1 MKISFCANSN
11 IFPKQIIDI
20 HGHIGTFF
28 DGIHQKFSTFTPEQI
43 VDTVTLSQGNK
54 VKNVFISNING
65 LTPDKINE
73 ISANEEVLNV
83 CNLKGKNI
91 LLPLASC
98 LPKNPNGTKDI
109 EKVLNKNKFYG
120 LKFHPSLTKFP
131 IQNNENAYLKYF
143 ELAQKKELPCLFHCT
158 SDGFSNPENI
168 ISLAK
173 KYPKLPIVLYHIDL
187 TGDKFEAIDKISEA
201 LDKKEANL
209 FIDISWIFDNN
220 LLKYAIDK
228 LGIDRIMFG
237 TDTPIAEMGKVK
249 NYSDYIK
256 NIASVINE
264 YFEEKNNPQM
274 IDKAI
279 DNIFYNNAKN
289 LFIKQKTLDLVA

>member
-1 MKISFCANSN
+1 
-11 IFPKQIIDI
+11 
-20 HGHIGTFF
+20 
-28 DGIHQKFSTFTPEQI
+28 
-43 VDTVTLSQGNK
+43 
-54 VKNVFISNING
+54 
-65 LTPDKINE
+65 
-73 ISANEEVLNV
+73 
-83 CNLKGKNI
+83 
-91 LLPLASC
+91 LP
-98 LPKNPNGTKDI
+98 
-109 EKVLNKNKFYG
+109 V
-120 LKFHPSLTKFP
+120 
-131 IQNNENAYLKYF
+131 
-143 ELAQKKELPCLFHCT
+143 
-158 SDGFSNPENI
+158 
-168 ISLAK
+168 
-173 KYPKLPIVLYHIDL
+173 VLYHIDL